1 MTTTNQASKA
11 TMRELLQD
19 EIDRCK
25 QIIERLRESS
35 KAWNSTVG
43 STMKMDIESAEKAL
57 DDKNNSA
64 MFRSYRAL
72 RIYN

>member
-11 TMRELLQD
+11 IMRELLQD

-35 KAWNSTVG
+35 KTWNSTVG

>member
-11 TMRELLQD
+11 TVRELLQD

-35 KAWNSTVG
+35 KTWNSTVG
-43 STMKMDIESAEKAL
+43 LTMKMDIESAEKAL